1 MTENDL
7 DEDGSERQRQRN
19 INKKN
24 TQAVT
29 RLIIFLFTKKWFWI
43 VALIFM
49 AYRIWL
55 LY

>member
-1 MTENDL
+1 MGESDF
-7 DEDGSERQRQRN
+7 DADGWERQRQRN

-24 TQAVT
+24 TQGIT
-29 RLIIFLFTKKWFWI
+29 RLIVSVFTKKWFWI

-55 LY
+55 LK